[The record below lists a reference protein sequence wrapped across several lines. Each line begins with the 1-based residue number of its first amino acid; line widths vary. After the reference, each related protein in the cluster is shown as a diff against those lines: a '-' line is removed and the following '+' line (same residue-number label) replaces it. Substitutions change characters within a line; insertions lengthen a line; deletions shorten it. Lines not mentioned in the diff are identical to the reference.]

1 MSGVIT
7 GKNCTVVS
15 NSLVLKGDKLAD
27 GSIVAGIPSVPVKNS
42 EPEDTEDDSL
52 EIKKRPSNLRR
63 GILIALVLIAF
74 ILVNIGVSAAVG
86 IVISRRHTAPSVTS
100 NEQQP
105 SKQIIPLERPSE
117 PIPMEIKKEA
127 NAMNLDEVNNN
138 ERSTFI
144 RKQPVILTEPDLSL
158 PASIDQN
165 RPQRYLRGDASLFH

>member
-42 EPEDTEDDSL
+42 EPEDIEDDSL

-63 GILIALVLIAF
+63 GLLIALVLIAF

-117 PIPMEIKKEA
+117 PIPMEINET
-127 NAMNLDEVNNN
+127 NDMNLDDVNNN
-138 ERSTFI
+138 QRSTFI
-144 RKQPVILTEPDLSL
+144 RKQPVLLREPDLSL